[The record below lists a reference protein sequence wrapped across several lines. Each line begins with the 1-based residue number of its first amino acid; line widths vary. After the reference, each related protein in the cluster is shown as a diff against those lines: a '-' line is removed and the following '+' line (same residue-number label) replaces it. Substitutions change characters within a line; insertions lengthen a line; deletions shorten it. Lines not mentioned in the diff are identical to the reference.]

1 MIVEEREAKKKNC
14 IDWMIAPYNE
24 GISYFCIG
32 DMCMAW
38 KWHQECAINEKKGFC
53 GKVYPNE

>member
-1 MIVEEREAKKKNC
+1 
-14 IDWMIAPYNE
+14 MIAPYNE